1 MQLYTIFVQFLC
13 DFGMS
18 TAKLLK
24 KHELNMSKEINN
36 GKLHTFNIY
45 ISKVLF
51 LFFISLNLSAS
62 FPGPKNNGNRVI
74 VIDPGHGGRDPGA
87 LGSFS
92 YEKNITL
99 AISLK
104 VGQYIQDN
112 IENVKVIYTRNSDST
127 VDLEERPRIANRNNA
142 DLFIS
147 IHANWAKSNSIT
159 GAETYVMGLAKDQAN
174 LEVAMKENEVILLED
189 DYSTKYE
196 GFDPKSPE
204 SYIMFTLMQ
213 NIFLK
218 QSTDLASKIQ
228 TQFREK
234 IDRHDRG
241 VKQAGFWVLFT
252 TKMPSVLIE
261 TGFVTNLNEEK
272 YLNSKAGQDYIASAI
287 FRACRDYINEID
299 SKSGIPFARNQ
310 KPEPEITN
318 IHAQPTNI
326 EIKFMV
332 QIANSSV
339 KTDIKPENF
348 KGIADVVE
356 ITTPDRF
363 KYATGSFSDYSA
375 AVNYRKKIEF
385 DFPDAFVIAVK
396 DNKILSLQEALDQK
410 KENKKSIDEK
420 DFK

>member
-1 MQLYTIFVQFLC
+1 
-13 DFGMS
+13 MS

-45 ISKVLF
+45 IPKVLF
-51 LFFISLNLSAS
+51 LFFISFNLSAS
-62 FPGPKNNGNRVI
+62 VPGPKNDGNRVI

-87 LGSFS
+87 LGSYS

-112 IENVKVIYTRNSDST
+112 IKNVKVIYTRNNDST
-127 VDLEERPRIANRNNA
+127 VDLEERPRIANKNNA
-142 DLFIS
+142 ALFIS
-147 IHANWAKSNSIT
+147 IHANWAKSKSIAGT
-159 GAETYVMGLAKDQAN
+159 ETYVMGLAKDQAN

-228 TQFREK
+228 TQFREN
-234 IDRHDRG
+234 IDRYDRG

-252 TKMPSVLIE
+252 TTMPSVLIE

-272 YLNSKAGQDYIASAI
+272 YLNSNAGQDYVASAI
-287 FRACRDYINEID
+287 FRACRDYLNEIE
-299 SKSGIPFARNQ
+299 SKSSNPFARNQ
-310 KPEPEITN
+310 KPEPEIMNIPVQSTN
-318 IHAQPTNI
+318 S
-326 EIKFMV
+326 EIKFMI
-332 QIANSSV
+332 QIANSSA

-348 KGIADVVE
+348 KGIENVVE
-356 ITTPDRF
+356 IITPDRF
-363 KYATGSFSDYSA
+363 KYATGNFSDYSE

-410 KENKKSIDEK
+410 KENKKSTDEK

>member
-1 MQLYTIFVQFLC
+1 
-13 DFGMS
+13 MS

-45 ISKVLF
+45 IPKVLF
-51 LFFISLNLSAS
+51 LFFISFNLSAS
-62 FPGPKNNGNRVI
+62 VPGPKNDGNRVI

-87 LGSFS
+87 LGSYS

-112 IENVKVIYTRNSDST
+112 IKNVKVIYTRNNDST
-127 VDLEERPRIANRNNA
+127 VDLEERPRIANKNNA
-142 DLFIS
+142 ALFIS
-147 IHANWAKSNSIT
+147 IHANWAKSKSIAGT
-159 GAETYVMGLAKDQAN
+159 ETYVMGLAKDQAN

-228 TQFREK
+228 TQFREN
-234 IDRHDRG
+234 IDRYDRG

-252 TKMPSVLIE
+252 TTMPSVLIE

-272 YLNSKAGQDYIASAI
+272 YLNSNAGQDYVASAI
-287 FRACRDYINEID
+287 FRACRDYLNEIE
-299 SKSGIPFARNQ
+299 SKSSNPFARNQ
-310 KPEPEITN
+310 KPEPEIMNIPVQSTN
-318 IHAQPTNI
+318 S
-326 EIKFMV
+326 EIKFMI
-332 QIANSSV
+332 QIANSSA

-348 KGIADVVE
+348 KGIENVVE
-356 ITTPDRF
+356 IITPDRF
-363 KYATGSFSDYSA
+363 KYATGNFSDYSV

-410 KENKKSIDEK
+410 KENKKSTDEK